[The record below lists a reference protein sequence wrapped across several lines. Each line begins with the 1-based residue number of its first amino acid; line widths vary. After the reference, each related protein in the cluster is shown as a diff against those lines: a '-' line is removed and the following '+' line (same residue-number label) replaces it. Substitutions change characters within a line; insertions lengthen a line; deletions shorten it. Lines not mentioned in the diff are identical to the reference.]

1 MMPVSRS
8 LSIRLLAAVVLGC
21 VAASAWGQAAGIG
34 WYTGFG
40 IGRSGIGFKAE
51 DFALG
56 GAGVR
61 RTADEDATGLRFFAG
76 YRFLPWFAIEGGYGR
91 LGRFGHHFTGPGGMA
106 DLSFRVDGLK
116 LSGVGSID
124 LGNTGFSAF
133 GKLGFFYGRVRQ
145 DSANFP
151 AVLGRADFSAREW
164 HGTTLAGV
172 GLQYRL
178 PRGLALRAEYEHF
191 GELGDAP
198 VPVGRARTSV
208 WSLSL
213 MYLF

>member
-1 MMPVSRS
+1 MPAVRS
-8 LSIRLLAAVVLGC
+8 PSIRLLTAVVLCC
-21 VAASAWGQAAGIG
+21 VAASAWGQSAGIG

-40 IGRSGIGFKAE
+40 IGRAGVGFKAE

-56 GAGVR
+56 GAGVQ

-76 YRFLPWFAIEGGYGR
+76 YRVLPWLAIEGGYGR
-91 LGRFGHHFTGPGGMA
+91 LGRFGHEFTGPAGTAG
-106 DLSFRVDGLK
+106 LSFRVDGLN

-145 DSANFP
+145 DSTNFP
-151 AVLGRADFSAREW
+151 AVLGRADISGREW

-178 PRGLALRAEYEHF
+178 PRGLALRAEYERF
-191 GELGDAP
+191 GELGDTP
-198 VPVGRARTSV
+198 LPVGRARTSV